1 MFAEF
6 KFQDMTC
13 ECGFTTPL
21 WSATIA
27 GGGSGFILDTLGRD
41 ILTLSCLF
49 ALRAAV
55 EAASV
60 GAAVGAAVGASVGT
74 VVICTV
80 VVTASVV
87 VVVAAVAVA
96 FPKNASVNVISSG
109 CSQNASPNSSPHC
122 KHKNY
127 FVTFV
132 NVILSSGVKSY
143 MVRPTQLADF
153 VLFIEEKQADFGLS
167 NAGNISRLYVRS
179 K

>member
-1 MFAEF
+1 MNVGSLHP
-6 KFQDMTC
+6 
-13 ECGFTTPL
+13 CGPL
-21 WSATIA
+21 LLL

-127 FVTFV
+127 VVTFV

-143 MVRPTQLADF
+143 MI
-153 VLFIEEKQADFGLS
+153 LFYSSRKSEQ
-167 NAGNISRLYVRS
+167 ISD
-179 K
+179 

>member
-1 MFAEF
+1 M
-6 KFQDMTC
+6 
-13 ECGFTTPL
+13 
-21 WSATIA
+21 
-27 GGGSGFILDTLGRD
+27 DTLGSD

-96 FPKNASVNVISSG
+96 FPKTASVNVISSG
-109 CSQNASPNSSPHC
+109 CSLNASPNSSPHC

-127 FVTFV
+127 VVTFV

-153 VLFIEEKQADFGLS
+153 VLFIEEKRADFGLS

>member
-1 MFAEF
+1 MWVHY
-6 KFQDMTC
+6 T
-13 ECGFTTPL
+13 L

-27 GGGSGFILDTLGRD
+27 GGSGFILDTLGRD

-74 VVICTV
+74 VVVGAV
-80 VVTASVV
+80 VVSASVV
-87 VVVAAVAVA
+87 VAVVVAVVVVA

-127 FVTFV
+127 VVTFV

-153 VLFIEEKQADFGLS
+153 VLFIEEKRADFGLS

>member
-1 MFAEF
+1 MNV
-6 KFQDMTC
+6 
-13 ECGFTTPL
+13 GSLHPYGPL
-21 WSATIA
+21 LLL
-27 GGGSGFILDTLGRD
+27 GGERVYLGYLD

-127 FVTFV
+127 VVTFV

-153 VLFIEEKQADFGLS
+153 VLFIEEKRADFGLS

>member
-1 MFAEF
+1 MVRYYCWE
-6 KFQDMTC
+6 
-13 ECGFTTPL
+13 
-21 WSATIA
+21 
-27 GGGSGFILDTLGRD
+27 GSGFILDTLGRD

-127 FVTFV
+127 VVTFV

-153 VLFIEEKQADFGLS
+153 VLFIEEKRADFGLS